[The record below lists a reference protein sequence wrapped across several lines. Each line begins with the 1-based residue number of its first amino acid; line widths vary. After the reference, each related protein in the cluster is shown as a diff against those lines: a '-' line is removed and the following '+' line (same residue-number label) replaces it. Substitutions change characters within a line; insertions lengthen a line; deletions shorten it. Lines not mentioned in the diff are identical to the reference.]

1 MAQPSDAAIPD
12 PRARFPKAL
21 RLFEPAPAAVPLT
34 DPDEIRASYRRWQRR
49 VLVSTII
56 GYAVFYFVRKNLSI
70 AMPLMERELHISKSG
85 LGLFLTL
92 HGVLYGVSKF
102 ANGFLGDRCN
112 ARAFMVI
119 GLAASALMNV
129 FFGLSS
135 AVVTFGVVW
144 MLNGWFQG
152 MGFPPCARLMTHWFP
167 PKEFA
172 TKFSIWNT
180 SHSLG
185 AGLIFVLCGSLLAPV
200 SWRLCFLVPAGIA
213 LVCALYLWLTLPDTP
228 PSVGL
233 PEVEGTRLA
242 LPGQASEA
250 RQSALLMRAV
260 FRNKHIWLIAV
271 ANFFVY
277 TLRYGM
283 LDWGPTML
291 TQVKH
296 MTIGGAGWMV
306 AAFEGAGLLGALVG
320 GWITDRFFGG
330 RAMRAGLI
338 FMVLAGVSVLAFWK
352 VAGVS
357 TVSNTALLCAAG
369 FFIYG
374 PQCLIGIA
382 AAKLATKRAAATAV
396 GLTGFFGYA
405 STVLSGW
412 GFGWLVE
419 HHGWGAGFAALISIA
434 VVGAVL
440 FALAWP
446 AKADGY
452 ALEGAER

>member
-1 MAQPSDAAIPD
+1 
-12 PRARFPKAL
+12 
-21 RLFEPAPAAVPLT
+21 V
-34 DPDEIRASYRRWQRR
+34 IRADYRRWQRR
-49 VLVSTII
+49 VLISTII

-70 AMPLMERELHISKSG
+70 AMPLMERDLGISKSG
-85 LGLFLTL
+85 LGMFLTL

-102 ANGFLGDRCN
+102 ANGFFGDRCN
-112 ARAFMVI
+112 ARAFMVV

-129 FFGLSS
+129 FFGLGSG
-135 AVVTFGVVW
+135 VMTFGFVW

-152 MGFPPCARLMTHWFP
+152 MGFPPCARLMTHWFS

-180 SHSLG
+180 SHSIG
-185 AGLIFVLCGSLLAPV
+185 AGLVFVLCGSLLAPV

-213 LVCALYLWLTLPDTP
+213 LVCAFYLWLALPDTP

-233 PEVEGTRLA
+233 PEVEGTRTEA
-242 LPGQASEA
+242 PEHASASEQNA
-250 RQSALLMRAV
+250 FLMRAV
-260 FRNKHIWLIAV
+260 FRNKWIWLIAIT
-271 ANFFVY
+271 NFFVY

-296 MTIGGAGWMV
+296 ISIGGAGWMV
-306 AAFEGAGLLGALVG
+306 AAFEGAGLLGAMAS
-320 GWITDRFFGG
+320 GWLTDRFFAG
-330 RAMRAGLI
+330 RAMRIGLI
-338 FMVLAGVSVLAFWK
+338 FMVLSGLSVLAFWR
-352 VAGVS
+352 VAGQSVL
-357 TVSNTALLCAAG
+357 SNTILLCSAG

-374 PQCLIGIA
+374 PQCLIGVA

-396 GLTGFFGYA
+396 GLTGLFGYA

-419 HHGWGAGFAALISIA
+419 HYGWSAGFGAMIGIA
-434 VVGAVL
+434 VVGTLL

-446 AKADGY
+446 AKAHGY
-452 ALEGAER
+452 AEEASEGAGPLKK